1 MTSPTNM
8 GWAATIRRGVVALVS
23 GTAFITLVSC
33 DPQTNG
39 FNLLR
44 IDDLDD
50 VTDAV
55 LDIAY
60 FDDDYYDDYYDDCFF
75 DCWF

>member
-1 MTSPTNM
+1 MSEVKTSYTRSNR
-8 GWAATIRRGVVALVS
+8 IRRWLAALVGGS
-23 GTAFITLVSC
+23 AFITLVSC

-44 IDDLDD
+44 IDDVEDI
-50 VTDAV
+50 TDAV
-55 LDIAY
+55 LDVAY
-60 FDDDYYDDYYDDCFF
+60 YEDYYGDDCWF